1 VKHFR
6 QNILLEPKGD
16 YANALPLEIN
26 REITMS
32 KVKDFPRKPSQTTT
46 EPIQNTEPIEKT
58 ATPVPELHPQWQ
70 SLNLAELLTAP
81 TAFLSISQNN
91 SLYHPDGAQGKEKQ
105 WEHPSLENTIKVAQ
119 AARKAGAY
127 FFWIGYNVFR
137 ESYPKSPLDEAQY
150 RFWTA
155 PYQDWS
161 DEKKR
166 WDGELV
172 DELKAIKQPG
182 DVEFFE
188 TALQS
193 SFVGTELP
201 LYLGRLGIRN
211 LIITGIH
218 LDWCIE
224 GNARAARDHG
234 LIPIVIGDAAT
245 CQQQEDEPA
254 ALRRINTFFA
264 PVISADTA
272 VQLLQQATALRTSR
286 LQGDR

>member
-1 VKHFR
+1 MTAVKPIRKAHP
-6 QNILLEPKGD
+6 QTPIPSE
-16 YANALPLEIN
+16 ASE
-26 REITMS
+26 
-32 KVKDFPRKPSQTTT
+32 KVG
-46 EPIQNTEPIEKT
+46 
-58 ATPVPELHPQWQ
+58 TPVPELHPQWQ
-70 SLNLAELLTAP
+70 SLDLAELLTAP

-91 SLYHPDGAQGKEKQ
+91 SLYHPDGAQGQEKQ
-105 WEHPSLENTIKVAQ
+105 WERPSLENTIKVAK
-119 AARKAGAY
+119 AARQAGAY
-127 FFWIGYNVFR
+127 FFWIGYEVFR
-137 ESYPKSPLDEAQY
+137 DAYPKSPLDEAQY

-155 PYQDWS
+155 SYQDWS
-161 DEKKR
+161 AGKKR

-172 DELKAIKQPG
+172 DELKALKQPE

-224 GNARAARDHG
+224 GNARVARDYG
-234 LIPIVIGDAAT
+234 LVPIVIGDAAT
-245 CQQQEDEPA
+245 CQRQEDEPA

-264 PVISADTA
+264 PVISADRA
-272 VQLLQQATALRTSR
+272 VELLKQATLLKQQRAQSV
-286 LQGDR
+286 